1 MKHFISIKLFSTHV
15 EIFVHLLLVIYG
27 DLLMAYPWKL
37 STLNIIVE
45 IQQQFKAKFY
55 ATVVVNL
62 HKNVFKSQSGKAHYL
77 KKLLRQ

>member
-45 IQQQFKAKFY
+45 IQQQFKAK
-55 ATVVVNL
+55 
-62 HKNVFKSQSGKAHYL
+62 
-77 KKLLRQ
+77 RQGMFE

>member
-45 IQQQFKAKFY
+45 IQQQFKAILCDSSCEL
-55 ATVVVNL
+55 T
-62 HKNVFKSQSGKAHYL
+62 
-77 KKLLRQ
+77 